1 MFLIILA
8 IFLLVVS
15 TIAGKLLVEK
25 TALGFS
31 LGMLIAVILLVVDS
45 LTVVP
50 AGNMGVQVTF
60 GDVNSTALDAG
71 VHFVNPLSSVHNVNV
86 QLQRGTMEGAAAGTK
101 DLQQVHTDITINY
114 HLNKEKVAAIY
125 KDYGVNVTD
134 KVLVPALNEGFK
146 GVTGHYTSE
155 ELVTKRDVVSAEIL
169 EHVREKLAQY
179 DISTDGVSL
188 VNFGFSQDYQKAIEQ
203 KVIALQNK
211 QKAEMD
217 LQRIQVEAQQR
228 IAQADGEAKAI
239 AIQAQAIQSNGGAQY
254 VQLQWI
260 EKWDGKMP
268 NTVVNGNTG
277 GMMMS
282 VGK

>member
-31 LGMLIAVILLVVDS
+31 VGMLIAVILLVVDS

-114 HLNKEKVAAIY
+114 HLNKDKVAAIY

-277 GMMMS
+277 GMMMN

>member
-31 LGMLIAVILLVVDS
+31 VGMLIAVILLVVDS

-114 HLNKEKVAAIY
+114 HLNKDKVAAIY

-217 LQRIQVEAQQR
+217 LQLIQVEAQQR

-277 GMMMS
+277 GMMMN

>member
-1 MFLIILA
+1 M
-8 IFLLVVS
+8 
-15 TIAGKLLVEK
+15 
-25 TALGFS
+25 
-31 LGMLIAVILLVVDS
+31 
-45 LTVVP
+45 
-50 AGNMGVQVTF
+50 
-60 GDVNSTALDAG
+60 
-71 VHFVNPLSSVHNVNV
+71 
-86 QLQRGTMEGAAAGTK
+86 
-101 DLQQVHTDITINY
+101 
-114 HLNKEKVAAIY
+114 
-125 KDYGVNVTD
+125 
-134 KVLVPALNEGFK
+134 NEGFK